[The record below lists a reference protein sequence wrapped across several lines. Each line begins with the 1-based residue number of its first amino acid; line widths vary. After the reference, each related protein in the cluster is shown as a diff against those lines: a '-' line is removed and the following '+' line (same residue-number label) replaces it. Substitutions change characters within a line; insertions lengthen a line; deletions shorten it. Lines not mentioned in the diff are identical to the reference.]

1 MHWPLQTLPAQRV
14 EAWGN
19 DRLVRCFVQR
29 PTSLLTMLSR
39 AKELHPQR
47 DAVIFNTQ
55 RWTYEQT
62 WQAVE
67 STARAL
73 QHLGIEA
80 GDRVALFVSNRPEFI
95 FVLFAVQYLGAI
107 AVPVGIREQRPGLT
121 FILNQCEAKAV
132 VFDGVL
138 GERIPTQSDVA
149 SLQLRLSLDEVKDA
163 DIIWLS
169 AQQQAQHDAQL
180 ACHASQGTDV
190 AVILYTSGTTG
201 NPKGAMLTQQNI
213 SHSAMHYEYGMGLTC
228 NDVSALAVP
237 ASHVTG
243 LIAIIATMVH
253 VGGAVVVMAE
263 FKAAAF
269 LDTVAREKITHTLMV
284 PAMYNLCLMSPNF
297 QADTLQSWR
306 IGGYGGAPMP
316 VHVIEQLAK
325 ELPCLDLRNAYG
337 ATETTSPVT
346 LMPAGANHLH
356 ADTVGAVLPC
366 GDVRVMDDEGCEV
379 ASGETG
385 ELWIAG
391 PMVVPGYWNNPE
403 ATAQSFTAGYWHSG
417 DLGSVDAEGFVRIF
431 DRKKDMLNRGGFKI
445 YSVEVENCLTSLE
458 GVLEAAI
465 VGKPC
470 PVLGERVHAFVF
482 APNHAPEDARV
493 IAHCRANLADYKVP
507 ESLTWL
513 NAPLPRNANGKVLK
527 RLLRTELT
535 QGTLT

>member
-1 MHWPLQTLPAQRV
+1 MHWPTQTLPPQRV

-29 PTSLLTMLSR
+29 PTSLLSMLVR
-39 AKELHPQR
+39 AKDLHGAR
-47 DAVIFNTQ
+47 DAVIFDAQ
-55 RWTYEQT
+55 RWTYEET
-62 WQAVE
+62 WHEVQRTAQALH
-67 STARAL
+67 S
-73 QHLGIEA
+73 LGIGA
-80 GDRVALFVSNRPEFI
+80 GDRVALFVSNRPEFV

-107 AVPVGIREQRPGLT
+107 AVPVGTREQRPGLT

-138 GERIPTQSDVA
+138 ADRIPTQTDVP
-149 SLQLRLSLDEVKDA
+149 SLQARLSLDDVQAD
-163 DIIWLS
+163 DIILWPSLEH
-169 AQQQAQHDAQL
+169 AAINNNDTAL
-180 ACHASQGTDV
+180 ASHTAHGADV

-213 SHSAMHYEYGMGLTC
+213 AHSVMHFEHGMGLTC
-228 NDVSALAVP
+228 DDKSALAVP

-253 VGGAVVVMAE
+253 VGGAVVVLPE
-263 FKAAAF
+263 FKAAGF
-269 LDTVAREKITHTLMV
+269 LDTVAHEKITHTLMV

-297 QADTLQSWR
+297 QATTLQSWR
-306 IGGYGGAPMP
+306 LGGYGGAPMP

-325 ELPCLDLRNAYG
+325 ELPQLDLRNAYG

-346 LMPAGANHLH
+346 LMPAGANRLH

-379 ASGETG
+379 APGDTG
-385 ELWIAG
+385 ELWISG
-391 PMVVPGYWNNPE
+391 PMVVPGYWNNPQ

-417 DLGSVDAEGFVRIF
+417 DLGSVDAQGFVRIF

-445 YSVEVENCLTSLE
+445 YSVEVENCLTRIE

-470 PVLGERVHAFVF
+470 PVLGERVHAFIY
-482 APNHAPEDARV
+482 APNDAPEEASV
-493 IAHCRANLADYKVP
+493 IAHCRAALADYKVP
-507 ESLTWL
+507 ESFTWL
-513 NAPLPRNANGKVLK
+513 ETPLPRNANGKVLK
-527 RLLRTELT
+527 RLLRTEMA
-535 QGTLT
+535 